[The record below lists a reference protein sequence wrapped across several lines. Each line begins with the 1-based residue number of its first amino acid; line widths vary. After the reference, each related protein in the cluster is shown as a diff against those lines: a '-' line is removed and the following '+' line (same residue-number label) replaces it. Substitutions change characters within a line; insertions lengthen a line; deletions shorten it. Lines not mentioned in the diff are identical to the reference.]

1 MSVSVVLYKYIFRN
15 TINGCKIK
23 SSSVIAS
30 LNVNVYHT
38 HDH

>member
-1 MSVSVVLYKYIFRN
+1 MFERGKI